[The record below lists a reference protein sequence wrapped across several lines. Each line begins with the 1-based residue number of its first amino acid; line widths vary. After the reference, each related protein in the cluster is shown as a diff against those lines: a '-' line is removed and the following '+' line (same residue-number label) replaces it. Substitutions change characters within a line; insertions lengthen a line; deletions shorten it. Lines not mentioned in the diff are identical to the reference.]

1 MTQIAS
7 MLAVATVFVS
17 LWTLISRQ
25 GLIHET
31 KVPIQELEPA
41 KSAGG
46 LICEGGRNF
55 GILQ

>member
-17 LWTLISRQ
+17 LWTLISTQ
-25 GLIHET
+25 GLIRET
-31 KVPIQELEPA
+31 KISMQELEPA

-46 LICEGGRNF
+46 LYAGGRNF
-55 GILQ
+55 GILR